1 MSKESKAREN
11 GFLAVSRS
19 LLRHGGQ
26 EVLYGIRGR
35 LCDWIGEEIRV
46 GILWREKDLGRK
58 QLMVNFLF
66 GQEMRKVV
74 EISEEAAISQ
84 LQLPSKE

>member
-66 GQEMRKVV
+66 GEREEQEMRKVV
-74 EISEEAAISQ
+74 EISEEAAISAAQ
-84 LQLPSKE
+84 